1 LVGVLR
7 HNGCAVSTREP
18 LLLRFHPFELDERQA
33 RLTRAGAPVALAPR
47 AFEVLCTLA
56 RAPGQLVR
64 KDELLDAVWGHR
76 HVSESVLKTIVSEL
90 RAALGDDARQPRFIE
105 TASRRGYRFI
115 AALQA
120 PAAPSAAVSSA
131 VPTGSTMAAA
141 PASMQPSLIGRDAAR
156 TQLDTAWRAAAA
168 GRRQIVWLTGEAGI
182 GKTTLIEH
190 AIAALASQATVAHGQ
205 CVEQHGAGE
214 PYLPI
219 LEALAGLC
227 RDDPALVALLRS
239 VAPTWLLQLPWLTA
253 DDEREALRRQL
264 TGIGQERMLREFGEW
279 LDRATQQ
286 RALVLV
292 TEDLHWSDHA
302 TLRLLDHVARRRA
315 PARLLWL
322 ASFRVAEVIAADH
335 PLKALRHELRLHRL
349 ASEIALDPFSE
360 REVAAYVARRLDAP
374 AIPEALARAL
384 HERTD
389 GLPLFVAS
397 VVDDWAAQGLRATDA
412 SASALPGAPVPEN
425 LAGVIDQQIERL
437 APAERQ
443 LLEAAS
449 VCGVEFGSVTLADVM
464 SADAG
469 AIGARC
475 DELAR
480 RQQWL
485 SARAID
491 PQRDGSLGAR
501 YVFRHALYHQVFY
514 QRIGALARAQL
525 HRSVAESMGRCRGSG
540 IEVSAVELAMHYELS
555 HDVPSALRHYALA
568 AESALQHFAP
578 LEAMT
583 LTQHALTLLPGCP
596 DERLRLELEMALLG
610 PRSVAASQVE
620 GVTAPATVVT
630 FERLEQLCELLP
642 EKATR
647 ALEMGYGW
655 SLFVRGEYERALQR
669 ARRKLVLAE
678 QRADRVLH
686 VAACNL
692 TGATLT
698 YRGELSEA
706 RRWLE
711 QGVAATEGL
720 GDALASAL
728 TVVDLEVSLRARL
741 AMLLALLGEVAP
753 ALQQIALAHARVE
766 TVRQP
771 YSRRLVWIFEGF
783 MSARLGQPERVRE
796 LAEQMERIASDH
808 SIAQADGPVR
818 WLMGW
823 ARARL
828 GDPLGGHTLIVEGFT
843 IDHRV
848 GVMRGR
854 SGVLGYAAEA
864 LILAGRWDEA
874 QAQVDDAM
882 AFAKRLGERLHAPD
896 LLLLTARIALG
907 RGNAAAARD
916 AMHAAWAEARAQG
929 ARWNELAALVAL
941 CELAPPPRDALDAL
955 PAARAAIV
963 GGDDTSLVQRADALL
978 HPRASDRKP
987 TDR

>member
-1 LVGVLR
+1 
-7 HNGCAVSTREP
+7 VSADDP
-18 LLLRFHPFELDERQA
+18 LLLCFHPFELDERQA

-47 AFEVLCTLA
+47 AFEVLCALA

-115 AALQA
+115 AALQPHAGASSAHPAAPA
-120 PAAPSAAVSSA
+120 PAAPTPPVSSN
-131 VPTGSTMAAA
+131 
-141 PASMQPSLIGRDAAR
+141 PSSPPLIGRVNAGAQLDAAWR
-156 TQLDTAWRAAAA
+156 TAAT
-168 GRRQIVWLTGEAGI
+168 GRRQMLWLTGEAGI

-190 AIAALASQATVAHGQ
+190 FVTALDGQATIAHGQ

-219 LEALAGLC
+219 LEALASLC
-227 RDDPALVALLRS
+227 RQEPALVALLRS
-239 VAPTWLLQLPWLTA
+239 VAPTWLLQLPWLTTH
-253 DDEREALRRQL
+253 DEREALRLQL

-279 LDRATQQ
+279 LDRATQA

-302 TLRLLDHVARRRA
+302 TLRLLDHVARRRS

-322 ASFRVAEVIAADH
+322 ASFRLAEVIAADH

-349 ASEIALDPFSE
+349 VSEIALDPFSE
-360 REVAAYVARRLDAP
+360 REVADYVARRLDAP
-374 AIPEALARAL
+374 AISETLARAL

-397 VVDDWAAQGLRATDA
+397 VVDDWAAQGVRATDA
-412 SASALPGAPVPEN
+412 SAAAALPGAPVPES
-425 LAGVIDQQIERL
+425 LAGVIDKQIERL
-437 APAERQ
+437 PAPDRE

-464 SADAG
+464 GADAA

-475 DELAR
+475 DELSR
-480 RQQWL
+480 RQHWL

-491 PQRDGSLGAR
+491 PQRDGTLGAR
-501 YVFRHALYHQVFY
+501 FAFRHALYRQVFY

-525 HRSVAESMGRCRGSG
+525 HRNVAESMGRHRGSTVDG
-540 IEVSAVELAMHYELS
+540 SAAELAMHYELS
-555 HDVPSALRHYALA
+555 HDVPAALRHYALA

-578 LEAMT
+578 LEAMS
-583 LTQHALTLLPGCP
+583 LTQHALELLPSCP
-596 DERLRLELEMALLG
+596 EGRLRLELEMALLG
-610 PRSVAASQVE
+610 PRSVAVSQVE
-620 GVTAPATVVT
+620 GVTAPATTVA

-655 SLFVRGEYERALQR
+655 SLFVRGEYDGALQR
-669 ARRKLVLAE
+669 ARRKLALAE
-678 QRADRVLH
+678 ARGDKVLH

-692 TGATLT
+692 SGATLT
-698 YRGELSEA
+698 YQGELFEA

-711 QGVAATEGL
+711 QGVAATAGL
-720 GDALASAL
+720 GEALASAL
-728 TVVDLEVSLRARL
+728 TVVDLEASLRSRL
-741 AMLLALLGEVAP
+741 AMLLAVLGEVEA
-753 ALQQIALAHARVE
+753 ALQQIALAHARVA

-771 YSRRLVWIFEGF
+771 YSRRLVLIFEGF
-783 MSARLGQPERVRE
+783 LHVRLGQPERVRE
-796 LAEQMERIASDH
+796 LAEQMERIAADH

-818 WLMGW
+818 WLAGW
-823 ARARL
+823 ACARL
-828 GDPLGGHTLIVEGFT
+828 GDPVGGHALILEGFA
-843 IDHRV
+843 IDNRI

-854 SGVLGYAAEA
+854 SGVLGYSAEA
-864 LILAGRWDEA
+864 LILARRWAEA
-874 QAQVDDAM
+874 QAQVDEAM
-882 AFAKRLGERLHAPD
+882 VFAERLGERLHRPD
-896 LLLLTARIALG
+896 LLLLTARIAVG
-907 RGNAAAARD
+907 RRDATAARA
-916 AMHAAWAEARAQG
+916 AMQAALAEARAQG
-929 ARWNELAALVAL
+929 ARWNELVALVAL
-941 CELAPPPRDALDAL
+941 CELAQAPRDEFDAL
-955 PAARAAIV
+955 AAVRARII
-963 GGDDTSLVQRADALL
+963 GGHDTALVQRADELL
-978 HPRASDRKP
+978 LAHSSRRSASDQKP